1 MNRKSNTKPK
11 AENVLQ
17 TSVTAAPGRGQAK
30 VNRADLA
37 RSKFG
42 SSKDQK
48 QNIPGGHISAPV
60 KKIPNVHSSVSSH
73 GHVGGSESQAWRQLG
88 QERQRNK
95 ILQVKNFIT

>member
-1 MNRKSNTKPK
+1 MNRKSNIKPK

-17 TSVTAAPGRGQAK
+17 TPVTAPGRGQVK

-42 SSKDQK
+42 PSKDQK
-48 QNIPGGHISAPV
+48 QDIPGRHISAPV

-73 GHVGGSESQAWRQLG
+73 GPVGGSESQAWRQLG

-95 ILQVKNFIT
+95 ILQVHNIKT